1 MTLTNFSPS
10 ELNLLWAD
18 IRQHIF
24 RHWNVGSGRKCA
36 VSARDL
42 LLMML
47 ASLKHCGTW
56 DIVAQIFRTTVATF
70 EKHVM
75 SFIEVMH
82 PYLLRK
88 YVHGMASKWSMHEL
102 AANGTRFEHYPYT
115 RYATD
120 VTFQKTNV
128 PVGSYAEKK
137 LYSSGKRHLYGH
149 KVEVSVLPN
158 GFAINCTSY
167 HKGSVSDKA
176 IFDDNLDFHRTNLTK
191 HPSEMEMTDTDGRVE
206 QWAVLADKGYQGIQ
220 HEVRAVLPTKKP
232 SGGFL
237 TFDQQ
242 CTNDRIATDRVVVE
256 NYFCRLNT
264 LWAVCGDAYRWNRKN
279 YDVLF
284 QTCVA
289 ITNVHIRFNP
299 LRAEDVDAN
308 TQYVNRLNTIGL
320 KKKKAQQ
327 KYREKRK
334 TRLTF
339 MRETL
344 TLQFGSAS
352 NQLADKLW
360 HSVLS
365 ELNADKSSI
374 TTDGARD
381 SSMTYRN
388 GRYTPR
394 AVSFCSKGGL
404 SKAKPRSVDTASS
417 AWDGNVQVI
426 SQDSEDA
433 QAVATP
439 LPSRAIV
446 EVNEFRHFDPLN
458 NFYDGVLGLD
468 AKGVQCIVDVD
479 STWGGFASEVLRG
492 FREECPSAFVSVLG
506 LDTRYPVASQADFFD
521 LSKQSGR
528 RSINLASSVLILN
541 ELSSLFIPFS
551 PHTFDAGAVA
561 WNCLSSVYRW
571 RGSASTQDLLFRP
584 NATVMELSCS
594 LVPPA
599 TLFAMPPLD
608 RVAHWDQLS
617 SFPVIQDC
625 DDTTLRKFRF
635 QFLAVRGLPHY
646 SFDRLAG
653 QPFDHWRSTVVAKPL
668 FDQSSHPVDGGAVAS
683 LSITDRVPK
692 YLEALATGV
701 KHVDPRVVHE
711 FTQAGM
717 TCDGIRDLHDDLMSL
732 SDSVL

>member
-1 MTLTNFSPS
+1 
-10 ELNLLWAD
+10 
-18 IRQHIF
+18 
-24 RHWNVGSGRKCA
+24 
-36 VSARDL
+36 
-42 LLMML
+42 
-47 ASLKHCGTW
+47 
-56 DIVAQIFRTTVATF
+56 
-70 EKHVM
+70 
-75 SFIEVMH
+75 
-82 PYLLRK
+82 
-88 YVHGMASKWSMHEL
+88 
-102 AANGTRFEHYPYT
+102 
-115 RYATD
+115 
-120 VTFQKTNV
+120 
-128 PVGSYAEKK
+128 
-137 LYSSGKRHLYGH
+137 
-149 KVEVSVLPN
+149 
-158 GFAINCTSY
+158 Y

-264 LWAVCGDAYRWNRKN
+264 LWAD
-279 YDVLF
+279 
-284 QTCVA
+284 
-289 ITNVHIRFNP
+289 
-299 LRAEDVDAN
+299 
-308 TQYVNRLNTIGL
+308 
-320 KKKKAQQ
+320 KKKAQQ

>member
-10 ELNLLWAD
+10 EFYLLWPD

-24 RHWNVGSGRKCA
+24 RHWNVRSGRKCA
-36 VSARDL
+36 VSARGL

-56 DIVAQIFRTTVATF
+56 DIVAQTFRTTVATF
-70 EKHVM
+70 EKRVM
-75 SFIEVMH
+75 SFIEVMR

-102 AANGTRFEHYPYT
+102 AANGTRFEHYPYA

-158 GFAINCTSY
+158 GFGINCTSY

-176 IFDDNLDFHRTNLTK
+176 IFDDKLNFHRTNLTK
-191 HPSEMEMTDTDGRVE
+191 HPSEMEMTGTDGRVE

-220 HEVRAVLPTKKP
+220 HEVRAT
-232 SGGFL
+232 
-237 TFDQQ
+237 
-242 CTNDRIATDRVVVE
+242 
-256 NYFCRLNT
+256 Y
-264 LWAVCGDAYRWNRKN
+264 
-279 YDVLF
+279 
-284 QTCVA
+284 VA
-289 ITNVHIRFNP
+289 ITNVHNRFNP
-299 LRAEDVDAN
+299 LRAEDGDAN

-320 KKKKAQQ
+320 KKIKDKKKAQQ

-584 NATVMELSCS
+584 NATVMQLSCS

-692 YLEALATGV
+692 YLMALATGV